1 MAKRRYTKRRTRR
14 RKTKKGGSKRRVKR
28 KRKRKRTRRRK
39 QKGGGCPYNKNMG
52 EYFTLRKYN
61 SNPSL
66 PDPISTNFNS
76 SVPIPYRKSGGKRS
90 KRTKSRKN
98 QKGGSGWYDYGF
110 SDLINSYFDG
120 SKTVTDL
127 PLKWRGKKTQLGA
140 NPMKQKINTPRIQH
154 QIPDIEAHHR
164 SGITQAA
171 NYGTVGAQ

>member
-1 MAKRRYTKRRTRR
+1 MAKRRYTKKRTRR

-28 KRKRKRTRRRK
+28 KRKRKRTKRRK
-39 QKGGGCPYNKNMG
+39 QKGGAGCPYDKNMG

-66 PDPISTNFNS
+66 PDPVSTNLNS
-76 SVPIPYRKSGGKRS
+76 SIPIPYRKSGGRKTKR
-90 KRTKSRKN
+90 RK
-98 QKGGSGWYDYGF
+98 QKGGSVWYEYGF

-120 SKTVTDL
+120 GKTVTDL
-127 PLKWRGKKTQLGA
+127 PLKWRGKKTQLGS
-140 NPMKQKINTPRIQH
+140 NPMKQKIDTPRIQH

>member
-1 MAKRRYTKRRTRR
+1 MAKRRYTKKRTTR
-14 RKTKKGGSKRRVKR
+14 RKTKKGGSKRRVKKRR
-28 KRKRKRTRRRK
+28 KRRRTKRRK
-39 QKGGGCPYNKNMG
+39 QKGGAGCPYDKNMG

-66 PDPISTNFNS
+66 PDPVSTNLNS
-76 SVPIPYRKSGGKRS
+76 SVPIPYRKSGGRK
-90 KRTKSRKN
+90 TKKRKN

-120 SKTVTDL
+120 NKGITDL
-127 PLKWRGKKTQLGA
+127 ALKWRGKKTQLGS
-140 NPMKQKINTPRIQH
+140 NPMKQKIDTPRIQH

-171 NYGTVGAQ
+171 NYGTVVAQ